1 MARTV
6 EDDDDQILN
15 VAVEP
20 LGDGFEIIGDGGIEV
35 DRTLAGRTNYNFFHV
50 QIGSVQQS
58 ALLTR
63 GQNGDG
69 AGGPSSAK
77 ISALER
83 IYGDVDFREQSFGRV
98 GSQANLFA
106 DVKHGSFVA
115 FAFADDDGAVH
126 LHGVHR
132 FAHGLDGDF
141 VSLVAVAESHGAR
154 GSDGAVLDHAQE
166 FQAELLFH
174 TSLRKQIGRASCRE

>member
-20 LGDGFEIIGDGGIEV
+20 LGDGFEIVGDGGIEV
-35 DRTLAGRTNYNFFHV
+35 YRTLAGRINYNYFHV

-58 ALLTR
+58 ALLSR
-63 GQNGDG
+63 RQNGDG

-115 FAFADDDGAVH
+115 FAFAGDDGAVL
-126 LHGVHR
+126 LHGDHR
-132 FAHGLDGDF
+132 FGHVLDGDF
-141 VSLVAVAESHGAR
+141 VTLVAVAESHGAR

-174 TSLRKQIGRASCRE
+174 TSLRKRFR

>member
-6 EDDDDQILN
+6 EDDDDQILD

-20 LGDGFEIIGDGGIEV
+20 LGDGFEIVGDGGIEV

-50 QIGSVQQS
+50 QIGGVQQS

-141 VSLVAVAESHGAR
+141 VSLVAGDAAPPAPRGAQ
-154 GSDGAVLDHAQE
+154 ATLDHALQ
-166 FQAELLFH
+166 FHAFPLFH
-174 TSLRKQIGRASCRE
+174 PSILETLMWIL

>member
-20 LGDGFEIIGDGGIEV
+20 LGDGFEIVGDGGIEV

-50 QIGSVQQS
+50 QIGNVQQS

-69 AGGPSSAK
+69 PGGPSSAK
-77 ISALER
+77 LSALER
-83 IYGDVDFREQSFGRV
+83 LYGDVHFRAQTFGRV
-98 GSQANLFA
+98 GSQAHPFA
-106 DVKHGSFVA
+106 ACNDERFVA
-115 FAFADDDGAVH
+115 FSFPAPDAP
-126 LHGVHR
+126 LNPPP
-132 FAHGLDGDF
+132 
-141 VSLVAVAESHGAR
+141 
-154 GSDGAVLDHAQE
+154 
-166 FQAELLFH
+166 
-174 TSLRKQIGRASCRE
+174 

>member
-6 EDDDDQILN
+6 EDDDDQILD

-20 LGDGFEIIGDGGIEV
+20 LGDGFEIVGDGGIEV

-106 DVKHGSFVA
+106 DVKHGSFVR

-126 LHGVHR
+126 LHRVHR

-141 VSLVAVAESHGAR
+141 VSLVAVSPAPASRATACAPLAHPHTFLPPR
-154 GSDGAVLDHAQE
+154 S
-166 FQAELLFH
+166 FP
-174 TSLRKQIGRASCRE
+174 TSLPHHLMSL

>member
-132 FAHGLDGDF
+132 FAHGLDG
-141 VSLVAVAESHGAR
+141 
-154 GSDGAVLDHAQE
+154 AVLDHAQE

-174 TSLRKQIGRASCRE
+174 TSLRKRFR